1 MMSFDSTSKNQ
12 TNDTENS
19 ELEIHSRIT
28 DADLN
33 EQLLT
38 ALKNEEAALEL
49 QLKYLNRIEKLENEV
64 QLLEDRY
71 SKVMDS
77 KLGKIIQIYWK
88 IERRILRKTRGW

>member
-1 MMSFDSTSKNQ
+1 MSFDSTSRSQ
-12 TNDTENS
+12 TNETENS
-19 ELEIHSRIT
+19 ELEIHNRIT

-77 KLGKIIQIYWK
+77 KFGRIIQVYWK

>member
-1 MMSFDSTSKNQ
+1 MMSFDSTSSNQ
-12 TNDTENS
+12 TNETE
-19 ELEIHSRIT
+19 
-28 DADLN
+28 ADIN

-71 SKVMDS
+71 SKIMDS
-77 KLGKIIQIYWK
+77 KLGKIIQVYWK

>member
-12 TNDTENS
+12 KNETENS

-77 KLGKIIQIYWK
+77 KFGKIIQLYWK